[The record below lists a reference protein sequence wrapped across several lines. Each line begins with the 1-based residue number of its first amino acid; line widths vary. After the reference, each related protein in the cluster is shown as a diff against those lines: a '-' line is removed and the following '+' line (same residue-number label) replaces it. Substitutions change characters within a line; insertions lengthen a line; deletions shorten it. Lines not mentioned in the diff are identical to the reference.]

1 MTNLLLHVFME
12 TNLLNYSSQGVSKL
26 PGLGYTDMQEFCMY
40 ACTDFLTILLAL
52 LTGNVPHLL
61 LVDVTVAVG

>member
-12 TNLLNYSSQGVSKL
+12 TSLLNYSSQGVSKL
-26 PGLGYTDMQEFCMY
+26 PGLGYTDMQEFCMH
-40 ACTDFLTILLAL
+40 ACTDFLLAL